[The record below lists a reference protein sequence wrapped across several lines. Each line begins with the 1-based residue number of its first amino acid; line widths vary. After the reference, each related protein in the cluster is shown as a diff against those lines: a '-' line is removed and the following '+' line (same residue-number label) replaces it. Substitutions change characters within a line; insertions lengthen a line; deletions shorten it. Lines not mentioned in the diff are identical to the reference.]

1 MPAARPTLHTVKEL
15 SLATLW
21 LLQHEQ
27 YYHVGYALL
36 EYVTHV
42 AIERLPPEERAAMYQ
57 HMEEKSAGLKSQVQT
72 ATLLN
77 VLAAASASASS
88 SSSSS
93 SGAGGLFGSLLPL
106 VFSSAPKAPDA
117 SLVSMV
123 EEAMLHMMPAARPED
138 TTTLLRMVAHGK
150 EGLLAYLNRSDRSA
164 ASTQKDAA
172 APSSASASAA
182 AAGRV

>member
-42 AIERLPPEERAAMYQ
+42 AIERLPPEERAAMYR

-88 SSSSS
+88 SS
-93 SGAGGLFGSLLPL
+93 GGGGLFGSLLPL

-117 SLVSMV
+117 SLMSMV

-172 APSSASASAA
+172 APSASARAAA

>member
-93 SGAGGLFGSLLPL
+93 GGGGLFGSLLPL
-106 VFSSAPKAPDA
+106 VFSSAPKASDA

-172 APSSASASAA
+172 APSASANAAA